1 MSDRFSLLFLCTGN
15 RFRSPL
21 AAAFV
26 RRLTIGLPVTV
37 ASAGT
42 LPVGDAPALPEAREL
57 GAWCGVDLSPHRA
70 RQLAPEHLHEI
81 DLLLGFEQIHVR
93 DAVIEAGAD
102 RKLAFTLG
110 ELVHLLGT
118 LGAPEPGRPLVA
130 EARERVRL
138 AAESRDH
145 SLTASGDVPD
155 PFGGPK
161 KGYRST
167 AIRVQGLSVAL
178 VEGLFGS
185 TEKSGLVLLD

>member
-37 ASAGT
+37 VSAGT
-42 LPVGDAPALPEAREL
+42 LPVGDAPALPEALEL

-70 RQLAPEHLHEI
+70 RQLAPEHLLEV
-81 DLLLGFEQIHVR
+81 DLLVGFEQIHVR
-93 DAVIEAGAD
+93 DAVIDGGAD
-102 RKLAFTLG
+102 RRLAFTLG
-110 ELVHLLGT
+110 ELVRLLGE
-118 LGAPEPGRPLVA
+118 LGAPEPGRPPIA
-130 EARERVRL
+130 MAKERVRL
-138 AAESRDH
+138 AHELRDG
-145 SLTASGDVPD
+145 SISSSGDVPD

-167 AIRVQGLSVAL
+167 AVRVQRLSIAL
-178 VEGLFGS
+178 VESLFGL
-185 TEKSGLVLLD
+185 TGSGLVLLD

>member
-37 ASAGT
+37 VSAGT
-42 LPVGDAPALPEAREL
+42 LSVGDAPALPEALEL
-57 GAWCGVDLSPHRA
+57 GAWCGVDLSTHRA
-70 RQLAPEHLHEI
+70 RQLAREHLLEV
-81 DLLLGFEQIHVR
+81 DLLVGFEQIHVR

-110 ELVHLLGT
+110 ELVTLLGE
-118 LGAPEPGRPLVA
+118 LGAPEPGRPPIA
-130 EARERVRL
+130 MAKERVRL
-138 AAESRDH
+138 AHDLRDG
-145 SLTASGDVPD
+145 SISAAGDVPD

-167 AIRVQGLSVAL
+167 AVRVQRLSVAL
-178 VEGLFGS
+178 VERLFG
-185 TEKSGLVLLD
+185 TTGSGLVLLD